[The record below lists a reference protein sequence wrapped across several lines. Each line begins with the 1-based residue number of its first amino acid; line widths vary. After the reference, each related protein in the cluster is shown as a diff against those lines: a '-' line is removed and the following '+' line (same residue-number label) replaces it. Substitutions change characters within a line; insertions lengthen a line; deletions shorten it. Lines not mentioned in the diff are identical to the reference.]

1 MTARG
6 VLVELFECLGG
17 LKHLEDARLGG
28 NKPRQLF
35 VESERNGTL
44 EPLRVGQ
51 NSKKLSAP
59 SSIPGLPT
67 FH

>member
-6 VLVELFECLGG
+6 VLVELFEC
-17 LKHLEDARLGG
+17 GG

-51 NSKKLSAP
+51 NSKKLRAP